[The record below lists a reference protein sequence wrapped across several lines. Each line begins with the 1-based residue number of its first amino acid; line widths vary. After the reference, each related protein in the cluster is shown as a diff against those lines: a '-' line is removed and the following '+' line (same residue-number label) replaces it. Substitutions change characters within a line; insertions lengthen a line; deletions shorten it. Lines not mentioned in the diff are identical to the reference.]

1 MTRKKRNI
9 FELLS
14 LKEKIK
20 FVKKTRQVGVL
31 REELGRVRVLSD
43 QLDEAI
49 AATRDTQG
57 EQMAGALRA
66 NNWYRDKMMAQ
77 KDTVDNRNEFLTSEV
92 ENEEKA
98 LIQIRLK
105 QDRSR
110 DRADDYRRQQA
121 LERENKSDRLL
132 NDRGRRRD

>member
-1 MTRKKRNI
+1 M
-9 FELLS
+9 
-14 LKEKIK
+14 
-20 FVKKTRQVGVL
+20 
-31 REELGRVRVLSD
+31 RVLSD